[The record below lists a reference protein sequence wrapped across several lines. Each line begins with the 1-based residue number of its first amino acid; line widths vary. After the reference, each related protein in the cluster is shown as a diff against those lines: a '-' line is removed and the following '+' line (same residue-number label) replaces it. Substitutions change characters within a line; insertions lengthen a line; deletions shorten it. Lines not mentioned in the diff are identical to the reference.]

1 MATCGDARG
10 VWQHCGFPAVP
21 ITYHLPEQ
29 LFIISLL
36 VNLGIY
42 LKKKQFSSG
51 CVSICCADRSRV
63 LRAADPFL
71 IGHEKKLKWPS
82 TSRVWLRGVYMEH
95 TDVECDHLSNMFKL
109 YAE

>member
-36 VNLGIY
+36 VNLDTY
-42 LKKKQFSSG
+42 F
-51 CVSICCADRSRV
+51 
-63 LRAADPFL
+63 
-71 IGHEKKLKWPS
+71 
-82 TSRVWLRGVYMEH
+82 
-95 TDVECDHLSNMFKL
+95 
-109 YAE
+109 